1 MRNLMFLL
9 LFCVITSFATQ
20 DLAIN
25 YENPS
30 LECENCD
37 EID

>member
-1 MRNLMFLL
+1 MRNLIPLL
-9 LFCVITSFATQ
+9 LICVIASCVTQ

-30 LECENCD
+30 LDCENCD

>member
-1 MRNLMFLL
+1 MKKWKLLL
-9 LFCVITSFATQ
+9 LFCVITSCATQ
-20 DLAIN
+20 NLAIN

>member
-1 MRNLMFLL
+1 MRNLILLL
-9 LFCVITSFATQ
+9 LFCVITSCATQ

-30 LECENCD
+30 LTCENCD

>member
-1 MRNLMFLL
+1 MRNLIFLL
-9 LFCVITSFATQ
+9 LFCVITSCATQ

-25 YENPS
+25 YKNPS

>member
-1 MRNLMFLL
+1 MKKLKLLL
-9 LFCVITSFATQ
+9 LFCVITSCSTQ
-20 DLAIN
+20 NLAIN

-30 LECENCD
+30 LACENCD

>member
-1 MRNLMFLL
+1 MRNLIFLL
-9 LFCVITSFATQ
+9 LFCVITSCATQ

-25 YENPS
+25 SQDSWED
-30 LECENCD
+30 CMNCD

>member
-1 MRNLMFLL
+1 MSKIIKIILIFLL
-9 LFCVITSFATQ
+9 TSCSTQ

-30 LECENCD
+30 FECENCD